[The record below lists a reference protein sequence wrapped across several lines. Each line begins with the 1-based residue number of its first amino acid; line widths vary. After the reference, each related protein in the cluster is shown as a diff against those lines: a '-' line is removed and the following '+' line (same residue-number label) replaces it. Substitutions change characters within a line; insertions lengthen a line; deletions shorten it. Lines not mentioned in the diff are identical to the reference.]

1 MQANQELV
9 AAWVKKGLTTP
20 WVFSGQALPRYVQ
33 TTTNRVQAILLA
45 WLVWVVFVE
54 WWKVNNSWRKIWVK
68 KEAEEIKDNM
78 AHTAQSARLVTDK
91 SIHGFQ
97 KRALTLGS
105 LKDCSPTLLSLED
118 KICFQRFFP
127 FFFKICWLAA
137 SLISLPSFSAD

>member
-54 WWKVNNSWRKIWVK
+54 
-68 KEAEEIKDNM
+68 
-78 AHTAQSARLVTDK
+78 
-91 SIHGFQ
+91 
-97 KRALTLGS
+97 
-105 LKDCSPTLLSLED
+105 
-118 KICFQRFFP
+118 
-127 FFFKICWLAA
+127 
-137 SLISLPSFSAD
+137 